1 MDWAEGIRRAI
12 DYIEAHLTE
21 EIDPA
26 AVARCA
32 ACSSFYFQRI
42 FTALC
47 GMTMGEYIRARRLTL
62 AGSEL
67 AYSGARVIDVALKY
81 GYESPESFCRAFS
94 RFHGVA
100 PSEAKRM
107 GSRLKSF
114 SRLTVQIILKG
125 GSIMDYRIED
135 KAAFDILARV
145 ETHCIDG
152 EHQRNTIPD
161 FWSRA
166 RADGTIDALLA
177 HSTEDHIYGVC
188 FGNGYAE
195 SSSFEYGIAARCA
208 ADAVAP
214 EGFCRRSIPTRSWAV
229 FSCTGPMP
237 CAIQHLWH
245 EICAEFFP
253 SSAYEPTCEMDIE
266 VYSPGDMTAPD
277 YRCEVWVP
285 VKKKDVPETA

>member
-12 DYIEAHLTE
+12 DYIEAHLEE

-67 AYSGARVIDVALKY
+67 ACTGARVIDVALKY

-94 RFHGVA
+94 CFHGVA

-152 EHQRNTIPD
+152 EHQRKQAMRQGISSIKQRPAGTQAGNFGHVGRKSAKD
-161 FWSRA
+161 FFLLYHVLA
-166 RADGTIDALLA
+166 RLYRG
-177 HSTEDHIYGVC
+177 GR
-188 FGNGYAE
+188 G
-195 SSSFEYGIAARCA
+195 
-208 ADAVAP
+208 
-214 EGFCRRSIPTRSWAV
+214 
-229 FSCTGPMP
+229 
-237 CAIQHLWH
+237 
-245 EICAEFFP
+245 
-253 SSAYEPTCEMDIE
+253 
-266 VYSPGDMTAPD
+266 PGDTFVAKIC
-277 YRCEVWVP
+277 R
-285 VKKKDVPETA
+285 

>member
-67 AYSGARVIDVALKY
+67 ASTGARVIDVALKY
-81 GYESPESFCRAFS
+81 GYESSESFCRAFS
-94 RFHGVA
+94 RFHGIA

-107 GSRLKSF
+107 GSRLRSL

-152 EHQRNTIPD
+152 ERQLNTIPD

-166 RADGTIDALLA
+166 RADGTIDSLLA
-177 HSTEDHIYGVC
+177 HSIEDRIYGVC
-188 FGNGYAE
+188 YGNGYAE
-195 SSSFEYGIAARCA
+195 SNHFEYGIAARCA

-214 EGFCRRSIPTRSWAV
+214 DGLCRRSIPARTWAV

-237 CAIQHLWH
+237 GAIQQLWH
-245 EICAEFFP
+245 DICAEFLP
-253 SSAYEPTCEMDIE
+253 SSAYAPTCEMDIE
-266 VYSPGDMTAPD
+266 VYFPGDMTAPD
-277 YRCEVWVP
+277 YHCEVWLP
-285 VKKKDVPETA
+285 VKRKDS

>member
-1 MDWAEGIRRAI
+1 MDWTEGIRRAI

-32 ACSSFYFQRI
+32 ACSSFYFQRV
-42 FTALC
+42 FAALC

-67 AYSGARVIDVALKY
+67 ACSGTRVIDVALKY

-100 PSEAKRM
+100 PSEARRT
-107 GSRLKSF
+107 GSRLKSL
-114 SRLTVQIILKG
+114 SRLTVQIALKG
-125 GSIMDYRIED
+125 GSIMDYRIEE

-145 ETHCIDG
+145 ETHCIDS
-152 EHQRNTIPD
+152 ERQLNTIPD
-161 FWSRA
+161 FWSRS
-166 RADGTIDALLA
+166 RADGTIDSLLA
-177 HSTEDHIYGVC
+177 HSIEDRIYGVC
-188 FGNGYAE
+188 YGNSYAGNNC
-195 SSSFEYGIAARCA
+195 FEYGIAARCA

-214 EGFCRRSIPTRSWAV
+214 DGLCRRSIPARTWAV
-229 FSCTGPMP
+229 FPCTGPMP
-237 CAIQHLWH
+237 GAIQQLWH
-245 EICAEFFP
+245 HICAEFFP
-253 SSAYEPTCEMDIE
+253 SSAYAPTCEMDIE

-277 YRCEVWVP
+277 YRSEIRVP
-285 VKKKDVPETA
+285 VKRKDT